1 MLSAS
6 LNKGLI
12 MNKTFRSFLLLLL
25 VATSVAA
32 CGKKEESAKT
42 ESQVVAKVNGNE
54 ISIHQLNFQLS
65 RLGNASEAQLKEA
78 SRQVLARLVD
88 QELFLQKAVE
98 AKLDRDPKVMQA
110 MENAKREILAQAYME
125 QQLAS
130 VKKPEQAAM
139 DKFYAEHPEL
149 FEKRRI
155 YKMQELVINASRD
168 KLAGI
173 EQGAKAAGDF
183 NKIAAWLKENNYKFT
198 VGANVRAAEQLPME
212 LLPRLHAMKDG
223 QMLIV
228 PTQGT
233 INIVLLAASQEQSID
248 KEKAAPMIEKF
259 LMTQARNDQAKSS
272 LDQLRA
278 QAKIEYV
285 GAFKD
290 SMLPVAKSAAEAR
303 PAATQP
309 VSKQEPAK
317 SDEHIDKGL
326 AGL

>member
-6 LNKGLI
+6 LNKGLD
-12 MNKTFRSFLLLLL
+12 MNKTLRSSLLILLL
-25 VATSVAA
+25 ATSVVA
-32 CGKKEESAKT
+32 CGKKDEGAKAGT
-42 ESQVVAKVNGNE
+42 QVVAKVNGNE

-65 RLGNASEAQLKEA
+65 RVGNASEEQLKEA
-78 SRQVLARLVD
+78 SKQVLARLVD
-88 QELFLQKAVE
+88 QELFLQQAVE

-110 MENAKREILAQAYME
+110 VENAKREILAQAYME

-130 VKKPEQAAM
+130 IKSPEPTAM
-139 DKFYAEHPEL
+139 DKFYGEHPEL

-155 YKMQELVINASRD
+155 YRMQELVITAGRD
-168 KLAGI
+168 KLAEI
-173 EQGAKAAGDF
+173 ESGAKAAGDF
-183 NKIAAWLKENNYKFT
+183 NKIAAWLKDNNYKFN
-198 VGANVRAAEQLPME
+198 VSANVRSAEQLPME
-212 LLPRLHAMKDG
+212 LLPRLHTMKDG

-233 INIVLLAASQEQSID
+233 INIVLLAASQEQPID

-259 LMTQARNDQAKSS
+259 LVTQARNEQAKKT

-278 QAKIEYV
+278 QAKIEYI

-290 SMLPVAKSAAEAR
+290 SMPAMAQGASEAK
-303 PAATQP
+303 PAAAQP
-309 VSKQEPAK
+309 VSKQESMSA
-317 SDEHIDKGL
+317 DEHINKGL